1 MSESTLR
8 LLVAYDIA
16 DDRRRNEVAELLQ
29 RHGDRVQYSVFV
41 VDGRPAQFVR
51 LERQLA
57 RAIHPNED
65 SVLLCLLGPTRSAT
79 SKRMRF
85 LGLRRR
91 ITGDDTALV
100 L

>member
-29 RHGDRVQYSVFV
+29 RHGDRVQYSVFI

-65 SVLLCLLGPTRSAT
+65 SVLSRLLYEGEFIEAHLLEGRPCRHRLAFCMKAS
-79 SKRMRF
+79 S
-85 LGLRRR
+85 
-91 ITGDDTALV
+91 
-100 L
+100 